1 LKRQLAFFA
10 ITFHLFIFRLNIN
23 KTLMYRKRLK
33 SFYEL
38 LEAGN
43 NKKLII
49 EVDKLIASTPVNSRA
64 SSGHSHAHSG
74 ACCHGPPSS
83 SAGSK
88 KKAALHTHDSS
99 GYDEYS
105 SVIIS
110 KALKS
115 LALVRTG
122 RKQEADK
129 LIDELLDSYTSD
141 ENALNIIMQYCKET
155 HQLSKIVSFYENAVN
170 KCESNSSLVG
180 TPEHEEILSSLF
192 YAYVRNRDFVKQ
204 QQIALKLYK
213 QTNRMM
219 FCFWNAASY
228 VLLSKKPEKN
238 DDTVL
243 NHQAEQK
250 RALYLQLGEK
260 ILQKAYEENKM
271 EYNGEFLL
279 YLNILEERKKYADAL
294 KIVDSVDEANL
305 SKIGQVDF
313 KVRKRIE
320 YAKKLNNFQE
330 LRKLCEEY
338 LKVSSNMDDWLHF
351 LDYLNA
357 VVNLL
362 KDKNNQTDEFIEDV
376 LGFFNV
382 FKSRIENVDTSTA
395 KSDKAQAPYLA
406 RIEFLNR
413 IFKLNKEKTLQLN
426 AAKFNEAL
434 LKEYLSNY
442 ICMFSSKP
450 GFFYDFVYFKDLFQ
464 DFKLDEFILDLLKSL
479 HDKNRPFKS
488 IKSIY
493 TCLSYW
499 QMHRFFGKQTNM
511 NQQELLQLTS
521 DLETMYVE
529 GLEYGKDLL
538 ATAFQYADEFIVLS
552 SHIRYDLYKR
562 FKDDS
567 NNLLLLIVNLKQ
579 ALVHSPSNY
588 QLKLLLLNLYSH
600 LGSYESIQKMYDSMD
615 IKNIQNYSTAN
626 LLLVHNLRLGAL
638 GASIATYDRMNQF
651 FTSNLFDTANFLV
664 FILFF
669 LTNS

>member
-1 LKRQLAFFA
+1 
-10 ITFHLFIFRLNIN
+10 
-23 KTLMYRKRLK
+23 MYRKRLK

-43 NKKLII
+43 NKKLIA
-49 EVDKLIASTPVNSRA
+49 EVDKLIAQTPVQQT
-64 SSGHSHAHSG
+64 GHSHSHSG
-74 ACCHGPPSS
+74 ACCHGPLVPNN
-83 SAGSK
+83 K
-88 KKAALHTHDSS
+88 KKAAQHMHTHDSS
-99 GYDEYS
+99 GYDEIS
-105 SVIIS
+105 SIIIS

-141 ENALNIIMQYCKET
+141 ENALSIIMQYCKET

-170 KCESNSSLVG
+170 KCESNPNLVG

-192 YAYVRNRDFVKQ
+192 YAYVRNRDFAKQ

-219 FCFWNAASY
+219 YCFWNAASY
-228 VLLSKKPEKN
+228 VLLSKPEAN
-238 DDTVL
+238 AVL
-243 NHQAEQK
+243 NQQVEQK

-260 ILQKAYEENKM
+260 ILQKAYEEKKM

-279 YLNILEERKKYADAL
+279 YLNILEDRKKYADAL
-294 KIVDSVDEANL
+294 KIVDSVEESNL

-313 KVRKRIE
+313 KVRKKIE
-320 YAKKLNNFQE
+320 YYKKINNFQG
-330 LRKLCEEY
+330 LRNVCEDY
-338 LKVSSNMDDWLHF
+338 LKISSNMDDWLRF
-351 LDYLNA
+351 SDYIE
-357 VVNLL
+357 VIINLL
-362 KDKNNQTDEFIEDV
+362 KEKANQTDEFIEDV

-382 FKSRIENVDTSTA
+382 LKSRIENADSST

-406 RIEFLNR
+406 RIEFLKR
-413 IFKLNKEKTLQLN
+413 ILKLSSEKTLQLN
-426 AAKFNEAL
+426 ASKFNEVL
-434 LKEYLSNY
+434 LKEYLNNY
-442 ICMFSSKP
+442 ICMFSCKP
-450 GFFYDFVYFKDLFQ
+450 GFYYDFIYLKDLVLEY
-464 DFKLDEFILDLLKSL
+464 KLEDFILELLKTL
-479 HDKNRPFKS
+479 HDKHRPFKS

-499 QMHRFFGKQTNM
+499 QMHRFLGKQATTGR
-511 NQQELLQLTS
+511 QELLELANE
-521 DLETMYVE
+521 LEKMYIE

-538 ATAFQYADEFIVLS
+538 ATAFQYADEFVILAV
-552 SHIRYDLYKR
+552 HIRYDLFKR
-562 FKDDS
+562 FNDES
-567 NNLLLLIVNLKQ
+567 NNLLQLIANLKQ
-579 ALVHSPSNY
+579 ALIHSPSNY

-626 LLLVHNLRLGAL
+626 LLLVHNMRLGAL
-638 GASIATYDRMNQF
+638 GASIATYGRMNQF

-664 FILFF
+664 INLFIHFYI
-669 LTNS
+669 

>member
-1 LKRQLAFFA
+1 
-10 ITFHLFIFRLNIN
+10 
-23 KTLMYRKRLK
+23 
-33 SFYEL
+33 
-38 LEAGN
+38 
-43 NKKLII
+43 
-49 EVDKLIASTPVNSRA
+49 
-64 SSGHSHAHSG
+64 
-74 ACCHGPPSS
+74 
-83 SAGSK
+83 
-88 KKAALHTHDSS
+88 
-99 GYDEYS
+99 
-105 SVIIS
+105 
-110 KALKS
+110 
-115 LALVRTG
+115 
-122 RKQEADK
+122 
-129 LIDELLDSYTSD
+129 
-141 ENALNIIMQYCKET
+141 
-155 HQLSKIVSFYENAVN
+155 
-170 KCESNSSLVG
+170 
-180 TPEHEEILSSLF
+180 
-192 YAYVRNRDFVKQ
+192 
-204 QQIALKLYK
+204 
-213 QTNRMM
+213 M

-357 VVNLL
+357 VDNLL

-376 LGFFNV
+376 LGFFSV
-382 FKSRIENVDTSTA
+382 LKSRIENVDTSTA

-413 IFKLNKEKTLQLN
+413 IFKLNNEKTLQLN
-426 AAKFNEAL
+426 TAKFNEAL

-464 DFKLDEFILDLLKSL
+464 AFKLDEFILDLLKSL

-511 NQQELLQLTS
+511 SQQELLKLTS
-521 DLETMYVE
+521 DLETMYVG
-529 GLEYGKDLL
+529 GLEYVKDLL
-538 ATAFQYADEFIVLS
+538 ATAFQYADEFIILS
-552 SHIRYDLYKR
+552 SHLRYDL
-562 FKDDS
+562 
-567 NNLLLLIVNLKQ
+567 
-579 ALVHSPSNY
+579 
-588 QLKLLLLNLYSH
+588 
-600 LGSYESIQKMYDSMD
+600 
-615 IKNIQNYSTAN
+615 
-626 LLLVHNLRLGAL
+626 
-638 GASIATYDRMNQF
+638 
-651 FTSNLFDTANFLV
+651 
-664 FILFF
+664 
-669 LTNS
+669 

>member
-1 LKRQLAFFA
+1 
-10 ITFHLFIFRLNIN
+10 
-23 KTLMYRKRLK
+23 MYRKRLK

-43 NKKLII
+43 NKKLIA
-49 EVDKLIASTPVNSRA
+49 EVDKLIAQTPVSQT
-64 SSGHSHAHSG
+64 GHSHSHSG
-74 ACCHGPPSS
+74 ACCHGPLVPNN
-83 SAGSK
+83 K
-88 KKAALHTHDSS
+88 KKAAQHMHAHDSS
-99 GYDEYS
+99 GYDEIS
-105 SVIIS
+105 SIIIS

-141 ENALNIIMQYCKET
+141 ENALSIIMQYCKET

-170 KCESNSSLVG
+170 KCESNPNLVG

-192 YAYVRNRDFVKQ
+192 YAYVRNRDFAKQ

-219 FCFWNAASY
+219 YCFWNAASY
-228 VLLSKKPEKN
+228 VLLSKPEAN
-238 DDTVL
+238 AAL
-243 NHQAEQK
+243 NQQIEQK

-260 ILQKAYEENKM
+260 ILQKAYEEKKM

-294 KIVDSVDEANL
+294 RIVDSVEESNL

-313 KVRKRIE
+313 KVRKKIE
-320 YAKKLNNFQE
+320 YYKKLNNFQD
-330 LRKLCEEY
+330 LRMVCEDY
-338 LKVSSNMDDWLHF
+338 LKISSNMDDWLRF
-351 LDYLNA
+351 SDYIE
-357 VVNLL
+357 VIMNLL
-362 KDKNNQTDEFIEDV
+362 KEKVNQTDEFIEDV

-382 FKSRIENVDTSTA
+382 LKSRIENADSST

-406 RIEFLNR
+406 RIEFLKC
-413 IFKLNKEKTLQLN
+413 ILKLSSEKTLQLN
-426 AAKFNEAL
+426 ASKFNEVL
-434 LKEYLSNY
+434 LKEYLNNY

-450 GFFYDFVYFKDLFQ
+450 GFYYDFVYLKDLVLEY
-464 DFKLDEFILDLLKSL
+464 KLEDFILELLKTQ
-479 HDKNRPFKS
+479 HDKHRPFKS

-499 QMHRFFGKQTNM
+499 QMHKFFGKQATM
-511 NQQELLQLTS
+511 GQKELLELATE
-521 DLETMYVE
+521 LEKMYIE

-538 ATAFQYADEFIVLS
+538 ATAFQYADEFVILAV
-552 SHIRYDLYKR
+552 HIRYDLFKR
-562 FKDDS
+562 FNDES
-567 NNLLLLIVNLKQ
+567 NNLLQLIANLKQ
-579 ALVHSPSNY
+579 ALIHSPSNY

-626 LLLVHNLRLGAL
+626 LLLVHNMRLGAL

-664 FILFF
+664 IYLFIVDFYI
-669 LTNS
+669 